1 MPIKSMKPDEGSYQV
16 ANFLVSMTVCS
27 PLQQIVVNRNR
38 THKPPGAAFPS
49 VTISI
54 KGPYPNVKGN

>member
-1 MPIKSMKPDEGSYQV
+1 MRGPTKWPIIIIIII
-16 ANFLVSMTVCS
+16 NFLVSMTVCS

-38 THKPPGAAFPS
+38 THKPQGAAFPS